1 MRVDKAKNIKWVLKE
16 ILTDPLQT
24 EREIAEKIWTSHTTV
39 QNAKKEICQNLPK
52 DERLSKLVESD
63 IEIQEIIAVEKK
75 KRLWMPENV
84 NNRDLDTWEQ
94 TALKRSQLLQNR
106 PTENVNVFSDILKQ
120 IQGE

>member
-1 MRVDKAKNIKWVLKE
+1 
-16 ILTDPLQT
+16 
-24 EREIAEKIWTSHTTV
+24 
-39 QNAKKEICQNLPK
+39 
-52 DERLSKLVESD
+52 
-63 IEIQEIIAVEKK
+63 
-75 KRLWMPENV
+75 MPENV